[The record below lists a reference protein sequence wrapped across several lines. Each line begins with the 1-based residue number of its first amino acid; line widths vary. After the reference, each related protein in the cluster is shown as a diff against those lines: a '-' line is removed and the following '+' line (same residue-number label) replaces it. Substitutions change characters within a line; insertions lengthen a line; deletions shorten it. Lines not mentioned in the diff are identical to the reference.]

1 MLGTNEFPGDFT
13 DGETPDPIPNSEA
26 KPVRPMVVREGESR
40 ELPGIISLDWETD
53 RGFPFYVQMIYRRA
67 PKQHSRNQKKIKS

>member
-1 MLGTNEFPGDFT
+1 MPGTNKFSGDFT

-53 RGFPFYVQMIYRRA
+53 RGFPFYANIYRR
-67 PKQHSRNQKKIKS
+67 